1 MKSIGK
7 KIKAIY
13 LLAIMAILSICVA
26 VFPTF
31 KAQIVNAED
40 AELSMT
46 GAYVQFSK
54 TNGADDFALMFQ
66 AKISKTFYDTVADKS
81 VIFGMAIGPKD
92 SLAGITTY
100 TDLVALG
107 NNVVIFD
114 SLVTSVSASTGGQ
127 VVEFLQETDFFTY
140 EAGTYFNK
148 NAAGQENTTEAT
160 WKNRYNAELT
170 AIPFYT
176 LEGDVVFNSSLAITR
191 SASQVVYDTLM
202 LESAKSVDS
211 DNVAVTNDICTAV
224 TGKQLTEWYGDQE
237 IYLSQANNKLY
248 TNFLFGAATDTTKD
262 QSFIRTW
269 GPTVDGA
276 SANSFIPAGGYMA
289 GQKIK
294 ASMTSHTA
302 AFSTTHL
309 TNLDA
314 LSELEAGK
322 SYRYYYDN
330 GTNIAYFE
338 YKVVTTVFTDIA
350 GTSGTQGEDFANS
363 HKLLN
368 SESSATIRG
377 SYFTLRDDANVLY
390 MPESRETESYDGYYI
405 LAGDLALPNQFD
417 GIKYK
422 TQGGQSADIAS
433 RFTNANFTRK
443 TLGAL
448 KHIPQYVE
456 IADKSNVVGGFTGT
470 FDGRGYTIETS
481 FARGGLF
488 GVINGGTVKNL
499 NIVADFYQYN
509 VDANK
514 QIYYTEQSYEEK
526 AATLAEVIYDNSTIE
541 NVAIKIKEN
550 APRTFAY
557 VAQIDSENSI
567 DNTPEMNNVPGVIA
581 AQGFKGNN
589 ITLKNVIVE
598 CDTLK
603 DANKS
608 IQNYRAALNIADG
621 SEVTIDNVFV
631 IGSSYSNMFIDD
643 NYTLTIS
650 VATAPE
656 GFDFGEYPITTAGLE
671 DYASMAT
678 EMYKWMRNEVLDLEV
693 AKVKFVAEP
702 ATMKFATEDAFQEY
716 LNDAG
721 AANKT
726 ALIASGMWKDK
737 NGALIWANEVIEGT
751 TYTIS
756 ANNTALSEPLD
767 ASTDANF
774 NGIVDT
780 TDTADI
786 DNDGIVDYKDSFID
800 YFGWTLVFP
809 ELAAPS
815 YNYDITLVG

>member
-13 LLAIMAILSICVA
+13 LLAIMAILSVCVA
-26 VFPTF
+26 VFPAF
-31 KAQIVNAED
+31 KAETVNAED
-40 AELSMT
+40 TGLSMT

-114 SLVTSVSASTGGQ
+114 SLVSSVSTSTGGQ
-127 VVEFLQETDFFTY
+127 VVEFLQEADSFTY

-148 NAAGQENTTEAT
+148 NAAGQENTTDAT

-176 LEGDVVFNSSLAITR
+176 LDGDVVFNSSLAITR
-191 SASQVVYDTLM
+191 SASQVVYNTLM
-202 LESAKSVDS
+202 LESAKPVDS
-211 DNVAVTNDICTAV
+211 ENLAVTDDIYTAI
-224 TGKQLTEWYGDQE
+224 TGKQLIEWYGDQE
-237 IYLSQANNKLY
+237 IYLSQDNKKLF
-248 TNFLFGAATDTTKD
+248 TNFLTGAATDDEKD
-262 QSFIRTW
+262 QSFMRTW
-269 GPTVDGA
+269 GPSIDK
-276 SANSFIPAGGYMA
+276 SSSSFIPAGGYMA
-289 GQKIK
+289 GQKILK
-294 ASMTSHTA
+294 AMSGHTS

-309 TNLDA
+309 TNPDVL
-314 LSELEAGK
+314 LELEAGK
-322 SYRYYYDN
+322 NYRYYYDD
-330 GTNIAYFE
+330 GTSVVYFE
-338 YKVVTTVFTDIA
+338 YKVATTVFTDIA
-350 GTSGTQGEDFANS
+350 GTSAQGEDFANS

-368 SESSATIRG
+368 SESAEVMG
-377 SYFTLRDDANVLY
+377 SYFTLREDSNNLY
-390 MPESRETESYDGYYI
+390 MPESCETESYDGYYV

-422 TQGGQSADIAS
+422 TQGGNSGDIAA

-443 TLGAL
+443 TLGAF
-448 KHIPQYVE
+448 KHIPQYIE
-456 IADKSNVVGGFTGT
+456 IADKANVSGGFTGT

-499 NIVADFYQYN
+499 NVVADFYQYGL
-509 VDANK
+509 DANK

-550 APRTFAY
+550 APRTFANN
-557 VAQIDSENSI
+557 AQDDSGNAI
-567 DNTPEMNNVPGVIA
+567 ANTPEMNNVPGVIA

-621 SEVTIDNVFV
+621 SEVTIENVFV
-631 IGSSYSNMFIDD
+631 VGSSYSNMFIDD

-650 VATAPE
+650 VASAPE

-678 EMYKWMRNEVLDLEV
+678 EMYKWMRKEVLDLEV
-693 AKVKFVAEP
+693 AKIKFVAEP
-702 ATMKFATEDAFQEY
+702 ATMKFATEDAFQAY

-767 ASTDANF
+767 ATTDANF
-774 NGIVDT
+774 NGVVDT
-780 TDTADI
+780 ADTADI
-786 DNDGIVDYKDSFID
+786 DNDGILDYKDSFID

-809 ELAAPS
+809 ELADVS